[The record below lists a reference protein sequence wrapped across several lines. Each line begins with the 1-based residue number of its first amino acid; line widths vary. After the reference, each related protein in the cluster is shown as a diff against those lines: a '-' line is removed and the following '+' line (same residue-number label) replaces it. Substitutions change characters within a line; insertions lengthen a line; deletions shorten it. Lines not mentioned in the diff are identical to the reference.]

1 MQCLHELL
9 LALDT
14 ANFFF
19 FFFRRLAASSQ
30 WHVPSRGDY
39 RRLLL
44 CSSVFSSLLR
54 LGRFGGWVGGL
65 SLQTLNFAPNFC
77 LSDAVE
83 DGGAETQSSSGVNC
97 PPANEANERLAL
109 SLPLLS
115 NMNRKC
121 QEDNSLATPPL
132 EFQYMLSHVT

>member
-1 MQCLHELL
+1 M
-9 LALDT
+9 
-14 ANFFF
+14 
-19 FFFRRLAASSQ
+19 
-30 WHVPSRGDY
+30 
-39 RRLLL
+39 
-44 CSSVFSSLLR
+44 
-54 LGRFGGWVGGL
+54 GGL

-132 EFQYMLSHVT
+132 DDMVDFLMEFQKKHSQKKIHNASLSQNHKDT